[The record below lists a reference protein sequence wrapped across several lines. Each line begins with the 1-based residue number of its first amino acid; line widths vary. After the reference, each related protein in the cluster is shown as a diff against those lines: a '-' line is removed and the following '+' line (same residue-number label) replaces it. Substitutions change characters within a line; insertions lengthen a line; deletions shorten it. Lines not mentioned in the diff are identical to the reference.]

1 MTMNTAL
8 HTPVKEIAEAFVV
21 PLLEENILSVRRD
34 HIQIMG
40 LVIPRQR
47 LVYFHLALSQ
57 LRSEQPIKQSD
68 KGYSVEQV
76 TIVNGND
83 TEPGYKITD
92 NSDNDKSILLTR
104 RLAAELYEVIHYF
117 VDIPTIDKTE
127 NNEVD

>member
-57 LRSEQPIKQSD
+57 LHSEQPIKQSD